1 MPGSRAIF
9 ALVAALG
16 LFAAFAL
23 SGCSGSS
30 DSAADSPSVATSTS
44 QEATVSDGNPAPQR
58 LLGIKWEGQAATL
71 VRVDP
76 RSLRT
81 VGREAIPLG
90 RHTSSWTFSP
100 DGSQVALGTAEDP
113 ARLRLI
119 DLAGMRVLGDA
130 KLGRGSVEAAAW
142 LSPTRL
148 VGAVETPD
156 RGLVLFSL
164 DAVERRVL
172 AREQVEGRISDLGRL
187 ADRLVLLLSPRDTI
201 GPSRLAVVDDEGRVE
216 ARTLDRIHAGIEID
230 EQSEEGIG
238 RGRGPGLAI
247 DAEGR
252 RAYVVGAEEPVAE
265 IDLDRMAVN
274 YHSLAEP
281 VSLLERVRNW
291 LEPTAEAKGVS
302 GPFRHARWLNDGLL
316 AVSGYDDETYVDAS
330 GNWHYE
336 GTPAGLKL
344 IDTRDWSVRTIDEKT
359 SEFWLVDG
367 KLVALDEDGAIRGY
381 VVDGTRRF
389 AFPGEQPIGIV
400 LTTGRYAYVFRMDNS
415 VAVIDVGSGRIL
427 RRIKT
432 DVQSLLAGDVID
444 Y

>member
-16 LFAAFAL
+16 LFAVFVL

-44 QEATVSDGNPAPQR
+44 QEATVSDGNPAPRR

-148 VGAVETPD
+148 VAAVETPD

-164 DAVERRVL
+164 DA
-172 AREQVEGRISDLGRL
+172 D
-187 ADRLVLLLSPRDTI
+187 
-201 GPSRLAVVDDEGRVE
+201 GRVE

-281 VSLLERVRNW
+281 VSLLER
-291 LEPTAEAKGVS
+291 
-302 GPFRHARWLNDGLL
+302 
-316 AVSGYDDETYVDAS
+316 
-330 GNWHYE
+330 
-336 GTPAGLKL
+336 
-344 IDTRDWSVRTIDEKT
+344 
-359 SEFWLVDG
+359 
-367 KLVALDEDGAIRGY
+367 
-381 VVDGTRRF
+381 
-389 AFPGEQPIGIV
+389 
-400 LTTGRYAYVFRMDNS
+400 
-415 VAVIDVGSGRIL
+415 
-427 RRIKT
+427 
-432 DVQSLLAGDVID
+432 
-444 Y
+444 